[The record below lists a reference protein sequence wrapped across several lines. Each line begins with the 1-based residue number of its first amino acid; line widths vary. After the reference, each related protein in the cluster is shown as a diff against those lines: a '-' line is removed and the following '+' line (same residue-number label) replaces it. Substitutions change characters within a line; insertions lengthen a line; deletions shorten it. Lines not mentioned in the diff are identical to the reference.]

1 MIQLKVYK
9 SVADQQAKQNPIF
22 IDLYDTEPIKLT
34 LSIEDITTADAS
46 SVFSKQFRVPATR
59 DNNEFFENAFEIDGI
74 DFDVTTKK
82 PADILV
88 DGAEFKQGHI
98 RLQKIYVNG
107 DKDRIDYE
115 LLFLGETRDFSSQ
128 ITDKTLCQLIF
139 TDFDWPDNPVTYTN
153 AADFT
158 GPYTYGNIT
167 TSWNAFPQFPSVTAG
182 FADGDIVF
190 PLIDHGNTYDD
201 AGTPQQ
207 GVITVDTGQ
216 NSMSFIQSSNSLALT
231 RLKPMIRAKR
241 VLDQIFEDSGYTY
254 TSDFLNSDRFHQM
267 YISAFG
273 NNEAIGMEIEQITTG
288 LFASANPTTT
298 QNGYEDYVYNMQVF
312 SNAGNYYNVGSLQTG
327 SFFTCPGDASI
338 GGNYYI
344 MNASAEVDGS
354 VQNSDGT
361 ESPTAGAVQLV
372 VVNNIGGTI
381 QHVLATGN
389 YTFNGNTSSLS
400 WDSRNGG
407 YQPVAGD
414 IIQLFIITSSGQVER
429 DSVEN
434 TYWDCTAAPG
444 DYYAPLDLN
453 CEYKQVDFVKDI
465 LTSFR
470 LVMAPDNARP
480 NNFIIEPWQEYIGSG
495 TTYDWSDKIVLDKD
509 VVLEPL
515 FNTQSQDIEFT
526 MQEDEDFINEFHQ
539 DNNKHAYGWL
549 RFNSDNELLKG
560 TRKIELNGIAP
571 TPLDQIEHG
580 TNAAHPYPQ
589 WVIPTI
595 HTHDDGEHLPIKSKT
610 RLLFYNGLQDILVS
624 QDNWYLNA
632 DDSSP
637 LEQDQWPLVS
647 SYENWPVQQTS
658 LNINFSNDTRYYL
671 DPSPGAGYFDQGSTL
686 YNEYWSRYINSLYNK
701 FSRRLTAYFT
711 LNNVDLQYFSFD
723 DIIFV
728 NGKYYRPEKI
738 IDVQVGATT
747 EVQVQLITLK
757 DQRPIW
763 LNEPLD
769 GFSVATFNNN
779 CAGQQGSIQI
789 TTRGTPNFTWELVDS
804 GATGVYTAPVGQAP
818 YTFTIDAPVGIDT
831 LIVTDSLGRTAQ
843 IQVEVPASTATPITA
858 TSIKGDPTICSG
870 DEGLCNGSIL
880 VTPSGGSGDY
890 TVTWTDP
897 SIPDGANPTNL
908 CEDTYAY
915 QVIDNVTGC
924 ESAFYEVVLECQG
937 QTTDIWKVESCTSP
951 GGYRYVFSTPVG
963 TSCVNPQNA
972 PLQIG
977 QVVHDEVNPP
987 ALEGPCYTVIGKEY
1001 TEPADMC
1008 YDAVFETCESCL
1020 GTETY
1025 AYEYELCSDP
1035 TTIGIASTT
1044 VNTWAYGTVVKLEGS
1059 DTCVKIRF
1067 SSDLT
1072 PNAVINDLASYE
1084 NCDACNGITPALQV
1098 CHTILSETAIT
1109 YEYEFNNQVYQSS
1122 LGADQ
1127 LVAFC
1132 AVEGTVTIT
1141 SGTGTVTA
1149 SENECVS
1156 SRSCTLPSP
1165 TVYNYRISDCE
1176 TDLSWNMSKGNSN
1189 FQIGDVIQYQQGS
1202 PGSGAIYCGTI
1213 TSVTWPTGSED
1224 ATLAN
1229 ENTSY
1234 FCGDTIHCLQ

>member
-1 MIQLKVYK
+1 MIQLKVYQ
-9 SVADQQAKQNPIF
+9 SVADQKANLNPVF
-22 IDLYDTEPIKLT
+22 LDLYDVEPIKLT

-59 DNNEFFENAFEIDGI
+59 HNNEFFENAFEIDGI

-82 PADILV
+82 PAEILV

-139 TDFDWPDNPVTYTN
+139 TDFDWPENPVAYTN

-182 FADGDIVF
+182 FADGDIIF

-201 AGTPQQ
+201 SGDPLQ
-207 GVITVDTGQ
+207 GVISVDGPDRFT
-216 NSMSFIQSSNSLALT
+216 QSGNSLALT

-298 QNGYEDYVYNMQVF
+298 QNGYQDYVYNMQVF

-327 SFFTCPGDASI
+327 SFFTCPGDASL

-354 VQNSDGT
+354 VENSDYT
-361 ESPTAGAVQLV
+361 NSPAAGAVQLV

-414 IIQLFIITSSGQVER
+414 IIQLFIDTSSGRVDY

-453 CEYKQVDFVKDI
+453 CDYKQVDFVKDI

-470 LVMAPDNARP
+470 LVMAPDNAKP

-610 RLLFYNGLQDILVS
+610 RLLFYNGLQDIEVS
-624 QDNWYLNA
+624 QDNWYLNG
-632 DDSSP
+632 DDGSAT
-637 LEQDQWPLVS
+637 LQDQWPLVS
-647 SYENWPVQQTS
+647 SYENWPVQQAS

-671 DPSPGAGYFDQGSTL
+671 DPSPGAGYFNQGSTL

-747 EVQVQLITLK
+747 EVQVQLITLR
-757 DQRPIW
+757 DQRPVW

-769 GFSVATFNNN
+769 GFSFSEFNNN
-779 CAGQQGSIQI
+779 CAGSQGSIQI
-789 TTRGTPNFTWELVDS
+789 TSRGTPNFTWQLVDS
-804 GATGVYTAPVGQAP
+804 GAQGVYNAPVGQAP
-818 YTFTIDAPVGIDT
+818 YTFTIDAPVGVDT
-831 LIVTDSLGRTAQ
+831 LIVTDSLGRTATV
-843 IQVEVPASTATPITA
+843 QVDVPASTATPITA
-858 TSIKGDPTICSG
+858 ANPLVGNPTVCSG

-880 VTPSGGSGDY
+880 VSPSGGSGNY

-897 SIPDGANPTNL
+897 SIPDGPNPTGL
-908 CEDTYAY
+908 CEGAYAY

-924 ESAFYEVVLECQG
+924 ESVFYEVILECNAPQPMS
-937 QTTDIWKVESCTSP
+937 WKVESCTEP
-951 GGYRYVFSTPVG
+951 GSYRWILINQ
-963 TSCVNPQNA
+963 TSFGCVNEPNVTIQV
-972 PLQIG
+972 G
-977 QVVHDEVNPP
+977 SVVHDEVDPP
-987 ALEGPCYTVIGKEY
+987 AQAGPCYTVIGYDY
-1001 TEPADMC
+1001 TNPADMC
-1008 YDAVFETCESCL
+1008 YDSVFDDCATCAG
-1020 GTETY
+1020 GTQTY
-1025 AYEYELCSDP
+1025 TYEYELCSDP
-1035 TTIGIASTT
+1035 TTIGIASTAI
-1044 VNTWAYGTVVKLEGS
+1044 NTWAYGTVVKLEES
-1059 DTCVKIRF
+1059 DICVVIRF
-1067 SSDLT
+1067 PSDLT
-1072 PNAVINDLASYE
+1072 PNAVINDLAAYE
-1084 NCDACNGITPALQV
+1084 NCDACNGITPPALQV
-1098 CHTILSETAIT
+1098 CHTVTATTAIS
-1109 YEYEFNNQVYQSS
+1109 YEYEFDNQFYTSS
-1122 LGADQ
+1122 LGAGR
-1127 LVAFC
+1127 LAAIC
-1132 AVEGTVTIT
+1132 AVEGTLAIT
-1141 SGTGTVTA
+1141 SGTGTIEI
-1149 SENECVS
+1149 SENECID
-1156 SRSCTLPSP
+1156 SRECRLPPPPEPYYYYEVRPCENPGDLTYITRHDSPLIVGDVVNMTGSIHAGLCYEIIAVSP
-1165 TVYNYRISDCE
+1165 TSI
-1176 TDLSWNMSKGNSN
+1176 
-1189 FQIGDVIQYQQGS
+1189 F
-1202 PGSGAIYCGTI
+1202 
-1213 TSVTWPTGSED
+1213 
-1224 ATLAN
+1224 
-1229 ENTSY
+1229 
-1234 FCGDTIHCLQ
+1234 DTIVTQAYFDCFSCNL